1 VQYKVAKNGTSQK
14 GERMNEL
21 TIINQNGQLLVDSR
35 DVADMVGK
43 NHAHLLRDIKGYID
57 ILTNPNLDSLDS
69 TNGNFRSLDFY
80 IPEKYI
86 DSKGETR
93 PCYLITRKGCDMVA
107 NKLTGEKGVLFT
119 AAYVT
124 RFEKM
129 EKALILQHT
138 DSYMIEDPIE
148 RAKAWIK
155 EQEKKKLLEAK
166 IAQDKP
172 KVLFADSVT
181 AASTSILV
189 GDLAKLIK
197 QNGIDVG
204 EIRLWKWLRNNGYA
218 IKEEGHSYNMP
229 TQKSMNLKVME
240 VKEGTRINSLGE
252 SKITKT
258 TLITGKGQVYF
269 VNKFLASK
277 SDGKED

>member
-1 VQYKVAKNGTSQK
+1 
-14 GERMNEL
+14 MNEL

-35 DVADMVGK
+35 DVADMVGVRHSDFLEK
-43 NHAHLLRDIKGYID
+43 IGGYETHL
-57 ILTNPNLDSLDS
+57 

-124 RFEKM
+124 RFEQM
-129 EKALILQHT
+129 EKSLIAQRK

-148 RAKAWIK
+148 RAQAWIK
-155 EQEKKKLLEAK
+155 EQEQKRLLETK
-166 IAQDKP
+166 IEQDKP
-172 KVLFADSVT
+172 KVLFAESVT
-181 AASTSILV
+181 ASSTSILV

-197 QNGIDVG
+197 QNGIDIG

-229 TQKSMNLKVME
+229 TQKSMDLKVME

-269 VNKFLASK
+269 VNKFLASR